1 MKIFK
6 DIFGLYYIHNMAD
19 IIPKSVEELKIN
31 NPSLKEGSI
40 KAYKGQLK
48 SILAL
53 NEWITKYE
61 DLFKSPKEIIKSIQD
76 SDKSMNTKKAYLGL
90 LCSLT
95 RGKAL
100 SEDKEMVKSYS
111 IYVAEFED
119 LKREIEVESIKQKP
133 TNQEAILKDLT
144 MNGLKRTLYKHK
156 KDYKDNKDI
165 EALRMYIVGLFHIHF
180 TLRNEVPTLSFTDKH
195 LDKDTGEWR
204 KDNYIVC
211 YSRNNKEMII
221 NKNKVRDPSNLL
233 HKARKEKI
241 PTDLNWGLNKWIA
254 EKGHTKLYE
263 GENSGY
269 TKLIKRIWKHKKLE
283 LTSSLI
289 RKLYATEIR
298 MEHKGKLEEEL
309 KACEKLDH
317 SIEVHNKEYILYFD

>member
-1 MKIFK
+1 M
-6 DIFGLYYIHNMAD
+6 YYINNMTD
-19 IIPKSVEELKIN
+19 IIAECVEELKIN

-48 SILAL
+48 SIMAI
-53 NEWITKYE
+53 NEDIKKY
-61 DLFKSPKEIIKSIQD
+61 DDFFKSPKEIIKSIQD
-76 SDKSMNTKKAYLGL
+76 SGKSMNTKKAYLGL

-100 SEDKEMVKSYS
+100 SDDKEMVKSYS
-111 IYVAEFED
+111 LYVAEFDD

-133 TNQEAILKDLT
+133 TGQEAILKGLT

-156 KDYKDNKDI
+156 KDYMDSCKTPGANDL

-180 TLRNEVPTLSFTDKH
+180 TLRNEVPTLNFTDKH
-195 LDKDTGEWR
+195 LDNDEW
-204 KDNYIVC
+204 KKNNYIIC
-211 YSRNNKEMII
+211 YSRNKKEMVI
-221 NKNKVRDPSNLL
+221 NKNKVRDPSNPL

-241 PTDLNWGLNKWIA
+241 PTDLNWALNKWIQHN
-254 EKGHTKLYE
+254 EPNTKLYD

-289 RKLYATEIR
+289 RKLYATEVR
-298 MEHKGKLEEEL
+298 MEHKGKMSEEL

-317 SIEVHNKEYILYFD
+317 SLEVHNKEYILYFD